1 MRFRVTRHAAVKPPM
16 DALSRLFE
24 CLPPRR
30 EDVQFVKAGDE
41 IRARLDSDELASRTE
56 AERAEIGREAVLRA
70 LSEVCERSPE
80 LKLDWFAISPA
91 R

>member
-1 MRFRVTRHAAVKPPM
+1 MRFRVTRHAAVKPPS
-16 DALSRLFE
+16 DALNRLSE
-24 CLPPRR
+24 RIPPRR
-30 EDVQFVKAGDE
+30 EDVQFAKAGDE
-41 IRARLDSDELASRTE
+41 IRARLDSDELSSRTE
-56 AERAEIGREAVLRA
+56 AERAEIGREAVLEA